1 MEFITNQKGGQSLL
15 WNESR
20 FKATWLDGHFAP
32 RTWNYHQHEGPR
44 TNNHLEGWHNHLKR
58 TVRKAHPDLYEFI
71 EIIQRE
77 QAATEVTI
85 QQLEGGG
92 RLQAKRRKAVQH
104 EENIKRLTD
113 DFLAE
118 IEL

>member
-1 MEFITNQKGGQSLL
+1 MFIGGL
-15 WNESR
+15 
-20 FKATWLDGHFAP
+20 
-32 RTWNYHQHEGPR
+32 
-44 TNNHLEGWHNHLKR
+44 
-58 TVRKAHPDLYEFI
+58 AHPNLYEFI

-92 RLQAKRRKAVQH
+92 RLRAKRRKVVEH

-113 DFLAE
+113 DLCLALVFVLYHLTIRHFL
-118 IEL
+118 LHTFHC